1 MAKPELEP
9 STHEHGRQN
18 MVEQQK
24 PPPGIGV
31 EGKKLWRH
39 VARAV
44 AADDLELTAVEQLWL
59 ASAARLTDRVA
70 ELEAAIDGAD
80 MILPG
85 YNGQPVAHPLLTE
98 IRQHH
103 LLISQTL
110 ARLKVDVPEEPGVL
124 GVAGEQGP
132 QRC

>member
-1 MAKPELEP
+1 MW
-9 STHEHGRQN
+9 
-18 MVEQQK
+18 
-24 PPPGIGV
+24 PG
-31 EGKKLWRH
+31 
-39 VARAV
+39 
-44 AADDLELTAVEQLWL
+44 T
-59 ASAARLTDRVA
+59 VA

-80 MILPG
+80 MIVPG

-124 GVAGEQGP
+124 GVAGVNKARSAASARWRP
-132 QRC
+132 

>member
-1 MAKPELEP
+1 LCP
-9 STHEHGRQN
+9 
-18 MVEQQK
+18 
-24 PPPGIGV
+24 
-31 EGKKLWRH
+31 
-39 VARAV
+39 AV
-44 AADDLELTAVEQLWL
+44 TAVEQLWL

-80 MILPG
+80 MIVPG

-110 ARLKVDVPEEPGVL
+110 ARLKVDVPDEPGVL
-124 GVAGEQGP
+124 GVASVNKARSAANARWRP
-132 QRC
+132 

>member
-1 MAKPELEP
+1 MA
-9 STHEHGRQN
+9 
-18 MVEQQK
+18 EQQK
-24 PPPGIGV
+24 PPPGLGA

-44 AADDLELTAVEQLWL
+44 AQDDLELTAVEQLWL
-59 ASAARLTDRVA
+59 ASAAKLTDRVA
-70 ELEAAIDGAD
+70 ALDAAIDRAE
-80 MILPG
+80 MVVPG

-110 ARLKVDVPEEPGVL
+110 ARLKVDIPDEPGL
-124 GVAGEQGP
+124 LSVAGVNKARGASNK
-132 QRC
+132 RWRGA

>member
-1 MAKPELEP
+1 MSRGTGPAATK
-9 STHEHGRQN
+9 Q
-18 MVEQQK
+18 
-24 PPPGIGV
+24 PGAHLSRSL
-31 EGKKLWRH
+31 KAL
-39 VARAV
+39 VASMWPG
-44 AADDLELTAVEQLWL
+44 T
-59 ASAARLTDRVA
+59 VA

-80 MILPG
+80 MIVPG

-124 GVAGEQGP
+124 GVAGVNKARSAANARWRP
-132 QRC
+132 